1 MMKALVTL
9 GLAVMLLA
17 GATVVGAADL
27 KSGLQP
33 GDLVGAFDVEKCGGA
48 VNDGKEVGANFCY
61 RCMLGNKPVVM
72 VFARKADSSLAEL
85 ARELD
90 KHVAK
95 NADQKLSS
103 FVNLIGK
110 NSDELKAAAK
120 EFAAKNKLENV
131 ALVVPQENENGPADF
146 NINPDAEVTVT
157 IYRNGKVQ
165 ASHAVG
171 AGGLSQD
178 EIKNIIAD
186 TGKILK

>member
-1 MMKALVTL
+1 MRASIIF
-9 GLAVMLLA
+9 GLAAVLLA
-17 GATVVGAADL
+17 SVAAVRAAEL

-72 VFARKADSSLAEL
+72 VFARSSDKQLAAL
-85 ARELD
+85 VKQLD
-90 KHVAK
+90 KTVTK

-103 FVNLIGK
+103 FVNLIGA
-110 NSDELKAAAK
+110 NPDELKAAAK
-120 EFAAKNKLENV
+120 DFAAKNQLENV
-131 ALVVPQENENGPADF
+131 ALVVPQENENGPAEF
-146 NINPDAEVTVT
+146 KINPAVDVTVT
-157 IYRNGKVQ
+157 IYRNGKVV

-171 AGGLSQD
+171 EGQLDQK
-178 EIKNIIAD
+178 EIDAIIAD

>member
-1 MMKALVTL
+1 MKV
-9 GLAVMLLA
+9 VMLNLA
-17 GATVVGAADL
+17 AVLLASAVGAAEL

-72 VFARKADSSLAEL
+72 VFARKTDSSLATL
-85 ARELD
+85 AKELD
-90 KHVAK
+90 KHVSK

-103 FVNLIGK
+103 FVNLLGK
-110 NSDELKAAAK
+110 NPAELKAEAK
-120 EFAAKNKLENV
+120 DFAAKNKLENV

-157 IYRNGKVQ
+157 IYRNGKVA

-171 AGGLSQD
+171 PGGLDES
-178 EIKNIIAD
+178 EIKAIIAD